1 MTSFSEAGR
10 IKCKYLFLRGGG
22 RVNDPPLHF
31 YGVGVGAFDD
41 PLGEFDL
48 DGQISPYPDPV
59 DGMSG
64 DTIPYKMNTTAER
77 GAVAESSKIGQYYVL
92 KSLLQ
97 NTILYIVKWEIWGC
111 ETVFIHPDRRPK
123 LFSGFSEKTEKFSGK
138 MLDK

>member
-10 IKCKYLFLRGGG
+10 IKCKYSFLRGGG

-77 GAVAESSKIGQYYVL
+77 GSGGRIFENWAILRLEIIASKYY
-92 KSLLQ
+92 
-97 NTILYIVKWEIWGC
+97 IIYC
-111 ETVFIHPDRRPK
+111 
-123 LFSGFSEKTEKFSGK
+123 K
-138 MLDK
+138 MGNMGL